1 LSHAPIRRAALF
13 LCPRFGLER
22 GEMKIHLATLAA
34 VLALAACS
42 SQPTAGGLSA
52 DDERALDN
60 AAAMLDQPNVFDAA
74 PDSLAANE
82 AETAPQESG
91 AGTPAANRSGNAQ

>member
-1 LSHAPIRRAALF
+1 
-13 LCPRFGLER
+13 
-22 GEMKIHLATLAA
+22 MKIHLATLAA
-34 VLALAACS
+34 VFALAGCS

-74 PDSLAANE
+74 PDSLTANE
-82 AETAPQESG
+82 AETAPQENG
-91 AGTPAANRSGNAQ
+91 AANRSGNAR